1 MKIIVARC
9 KIKCIM
15 TSPHGNNRTH
25 KIMKL
30 TPATKNA
37 IAKYGIEICIAAF
50 EQHNTHG
57 EGASTVAHSH
67 AILKGN
73 TRMGDAAINA
83 GRELASK

>member
-1 MKIIVARC
+1 MSA
-9 KIKCIM
+9 
-15 TSPHGNNRTH
+15 PQGNNRTRN
-25 KIMKL
+25 IMKL

>member
-1 MKIIVARC
+1 M
-9 KIKCIM
+9 
-15 TSPHGNNRTH
+15 
-25 KIMKL
+25 
-30 TPATKNA
+30 
-37 IAKYGIEICIAAF
+37 AAF

-83 GRELASK
+83 GRELASNQ